1 MARFLIAL
9 QNYIP
14 PSSPPPAVA
23 AVASLQSAGQR
34 EIGEAIHPDST
45 INLNPNQIISLLGR
59 AG

>member
-14 PSSPPPAVA
+14 PSSLPPRAAAAPA
-23 AVASLQSAGQR
+23 LQSAGQL